1 MPHDTDVASTLH
13 KHADLLQKFAAQSN
27 RELPRGEALNQAAI
41 LAGYEDYENAIEA
54 QDDSSCAATHT
65 ASSGEINSEL
75 SAWDRAMSG
84 GSGVYEVNQDS
95 DHVTVKLC
103 SEDSPETSI
112 EVTID
117 MDGGL
122 PRVMISRP
130 DDMEEPL
137 FSMHASSLGTTI
149 QYMSESV
156 ALLDRSSAPKEAEKL
171 LRRLTNSSMPS
182 WFIPTPE
189 EV

>member
-1 MPHDTDVASTLH
+1 MPHDTDVAIVLH
-13 KHADLLQKFAAQSN
+13 KQADLLQKFAAQSN
-27 RELPRGEALNQAAI
+27 RELPRVEALNQAAI
-41 LAGYEDYENAIEA
+41 LTGYEDYESAIEA
-54 QDDSSCAATHT
+54 QDKASCAATHK
-65 ASSGEINSEL
+65 ASSGEINAEL

-84 GSGVYEVNQDS
+84 GSGIYEVNQDS
-95 DHVTVKLC
+95 DHVTVRLC

-137 FSMHASSLGTTI
+137 FSMHASSLGTTV
-149 QYMSESV
+149 QYMSESAV
-156 ALLDRSSAPKEAEKL
+156 LLDRNSAPKEAEKL